1 MDRIAILTCGRHVL
15 LRGQETVCALVPVWT
30 LRRRETTRSYRGIEH
45 LFLGRTSWRLGITP
59 SKLYS
64 DIYDVTF
71 ITIFSAKSCVAPC
84 NDCSISSQMRCALVP
99 GHSTEAKAQWRC
111 NWRPCASRRLQAA
124 VSDEQHRWRSS
135 ELMRRN
141 KLPTPAALI
150 M

>member
-1 MDRIAILTCGRHVL
+1 MIGIFSCGQHVL
-15 LRGQETVCALVPVWT
+15 LRGEETVCALASVWT
-30 LRRRETTRSYRGIEH
+30 LRRRETSRLSPGIEH

-64 DIYDVTF
+64 DTYDVTF
-71 ITIFSAKSCVAPC
+71 ITIFPAKFCVTPC
-84 NDCSISSQMRCALVP
+84 NDCSVSGQMRCALVP
-99 GHSTEAKAQWRC
+99 GHSTEAKARWRC
-111 NWRPCASRRLQAA
+111 NWRPCVSRSLQAA

-135 ELMRRN
+135 ELMHRN